1 MSLGNIPSEIC
12 NRPSSQAWI
21 LIGLLPVGP
30 KRNPKVKGFSTQEQ
44 EYDALKVQHRVLGH
58 ILWPLI
64 DLYKVR
70 TKSHA
75 GSLGSELT
83 YVM

>member
-1 MSLGNIPSEIC
+1 MSLSNIPSEIC

-21 LIGLLPVGP
+21 LIGLLSVSP
-30 KRNPKVKGFSTQEQ
+30 KHNPKVKEFSTQEQ
-44 EYDALKVQHRVLGH
+44 EYDVLGVQHRVLGH

-70 TKSHA
+70 TESHA
-75 GSLGSELT
+75 GSLESELT

>member
-1 MSLGNIPSEIC
+1 MSLGNIPSEIR

-30 KRNPKVKGFSTQEQ
+30 KRTKVKGFSTQEQ
-44 EYDALKVQHRVLGH
+44 EYDALGVQHRVLSH

-70 TKSHA
+70 TESHA
-75 GSLGSELT
+75 GSLESELT